1 MDEENDR
8 ISPETVME
16 TLGIK
21 KTQYYARLNKLGI
34 KPIRK
39 NGKAYL
45 TSDQLEQLR
54 DYKEPSQ
61 NALATVD
68 TDSELII
75 GSQDPAEQITDNEQD
90 DLWRSAAEL
99 KAQQMSLGDLVK
111 IHLAA
116 GMKFEDLPEDLKEQ
130 VRSVNQAANPDIKKS
145 AASIASQ
152 MLDRYRQ
159 K

>member
-1 MDEENDR
+1 MNEENDR

-75 GSQDPAEQITDNEQD
+75 GSQDAEQMTDNEQD
-90 DLWRSAAEL
+90 DLLRSAAEL
-99 KAQQMSLGDLVK
+99 KAHQMSLSDLVK

-116 GMKFEDLPEDLKEQ
+116 GMKFEDLPQDLQQQ
-130 VRSVNQAANPDIKKS
+130 VQSINRAANPDIKKS

>member
-75 GSQDPAEQITDNEQD
+75 GSQDAEQMTDNEQD
-90 DLWRSAAEL
+90 DIWRSAAEL

-130 VRSVNQAANPDIKKS
+130 VQSVNRAANPDIKKS

>member
-75 GSQDPAEQITDNEQD
+75 GSQDAEQMTDNEQD
-90 DLWRSAAEL
+90 DIWRSAAEL

-130 VRSVNQAANPDIKKS
+130 VRSVNRAANPDIKKS

>member
-1 MDEENDR
+1 MDEENEQ
-8 ISPETVME
+8 ISPETAME
-16 TLGIK
+16 ILGIK

-34 KPIRK
+34 KPTRK

-45 TSDQLEQLR
+45 TNDQLEQLR

-75 GSQDPAEQITDNEQD
+75 GSQDAEQMTDNEQD
-90 DLWRSAAEL
+90 DIWRSAAEL

-130 VRSVNQAANPDIKKS
+130 VQSVNRAANPDIKKS

>member
-1 MDEENDR
+1 
-8 ISPETVME
+8 
-16 TLGIK
+16 
-21 KTQYYARLNKLGI
+21 
-34 KPIRK
+34 
-39 NGKAYL
+39 
-45 TSDQLEQLR
+45 LR

-61 NALATVD
+61 NVLATVD

-75 GSQDPAEQITDNEQD
+75 GSQDPEQITDNEQD

-111 IHLAA
+111 IPLAA

-130 VRSVNQAANPDIKKS
+130 VQSVNRAANPDIKKS

>member
-54 DYKEPSQ
+54 NYKEPSQ

-75 GSQDPAEQITDNEQD
+75 GSQDAEQMTDNEQD
-90 DLWRSAAEL
+90 DIWRSAAEL

-130 VRSVNQAANPDIKKS
+130 VRSVNQAANPNIKKS

>member
-1 MDEENDR
+1 MDEENER
-8 ISPETVME
+8 ISPERAME
-16 TLGIK
+16 MLGIK
-21 KTQYYARLNKLGI
+21 KTQYYARLNQLGI

-45 TSDQLEQLR
+45 TNDQIEQLR
-54 DYKEPSQ
+54 DYKEPSH
-61 NALATVD
+61 ALATVD

-99 KAQQMSLGDLVK
+99 RAQQMSIGDLIK
-111 IHLAA
+111 INLAA

-130 VRSVNQAANPDIKKS
+130 VRSVNRAANPDIKKS

>member
-1 MDEENDR
+1 MDEENER

-16 TLGIK
+16 MLGIK

-34 KPIRK
+34 KPARK

-45 TSDQLEQLR
+45 TNDQLEQLR

-75 GSQDPAEQITDNEQD
+75 GSQDAEQMTDNEQD
-90 DLWRSAAEL
+90 DIWRSAAEL

>member
-68 TDSELII
+68 TDSELIV
-75 GSQDPAEQITDNEQD
+75 GSQDAEQMTDNEQD
-90 DLWRSAAEL
+90 DIWRSAAEL

-130 VRSVNQAANPDIKKS
+130 VQSVNRAANPDIKKS